1 MMLWFN
7 GRAPD
12 GKSETL
18 DGFAYFLAHELHMT
32 VKEVET
38 MSVRE
43 YVRWNA
49 YFTAKAAVENL
60 KPVGPS

>member
-7 GRAPD
+7 SRPPD
-12 GKSETL
+12 DKSDDI
-18 DGFAYFLAHELHMT
+18 DGFQYFLAHQLHKT
-32 VKEVET
+32 IAEVEA

-60 KPVGPS
+60 KPVTK